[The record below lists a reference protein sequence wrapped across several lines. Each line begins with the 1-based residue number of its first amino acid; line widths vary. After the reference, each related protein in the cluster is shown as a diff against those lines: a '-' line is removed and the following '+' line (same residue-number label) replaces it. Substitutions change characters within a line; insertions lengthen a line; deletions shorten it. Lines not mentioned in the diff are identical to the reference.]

1 MANLMYALSVETFV
15 PILNTL
21 SELLD
26 KATAQKGAEAEQ
38 LVGAQ
43 LAADMFPLSRQV
55 QIAAD
60 AAKSCVARLSGQEP
74 PKYEDDEKTLA
85 DLKARIAKTLAFIA
99 TVPAS
104 AFEGAETRQI
114 AFPLFQGASLDADGV
129 RFLKDWALP
138 NFYFHVVTAYD
149 ILRHNGVE
157 IGKQDYL
164 ARSRDLIRQAA

>member
-60 AAKSCVARLSGQEP
+60 AAKSCAARLAGVEP

-85 DLKARIAKTLAFIA
+85 ELKARIAKTLAFIE
-99 TVPAS
+99 TIPAS

-114 AFPLFQGASLDADGV
+114 AFPLREGMGLQADGV

-149 ILRHNGVE
+149 IVRHNGVE

>member
-1 MANLMYALSVETFV
+1 MANLMYALSVETFI
-15 PILNTL
+15 PTLNAL
-21 SELLD
+21 SALLD
-26 KATAQKGAEAEQ
+26 KASAQKGGEAEQ

-43 LAADMFPLSRQV
+43 LAPDMFPLSRQV
-55 QIAAD
+55 QIACD
-60 AAKSCVARLSGQEP
+60 QAKSGVARLAGQEP

-85 DLKARIAKTLAFIA
+85 DLKARIAKTLAFIE

-114 AFPLFQGASLDADGV
+114 AFPLRDGMGLQADGV